1 MKKKTLFILSLA
13 ILLMI
18 TGGIGATI
26 FYQRL
31 EAERKAS
38 EVSEKFKYDGTKELE
53 LVFKNGANVNIS
65 TSEDDY
71 IRMNKNG
78 INFGKQPK
86 QSATWDIQTKNDKT
100 IVTID
105 NNIKEQQ
112 IERRFFSFGSITE
125 DSIYLRLPDK
135 YDSIKI
141 AGNNVNVNVDR
152 LSTQTLSLESKRG
165 YISVYDSNVQNLA
178 AETKYGDIDINGVK
192 AEEAITLTS
201 LAGNISAQDSRSNA
215 LTITSKNGD
224 IFSANTKGNLT
235 MASDNGFISVNHTIG
250 LTDIKNKNN
259 DIFYHTDKMTK
270 DVTLETTHGD
280 IAIETDKPSIEKN
293 SVKFDTTN
301 GVISIFNKNL
311 SSETEYKQTKGDA
324 TISAISKN
332 GNINVDEL
340 EDDDDH
346 Y

>member
-1 MKKKTLFILSLA
+1 MKKRTLFILSLA
-13 ILLMI
+13 ILLII
-18 TGGIGATI
+18 TGGIGSTI

-38 EVSEKFKYDGTKELE
+38 AVSEKFKYDGTKELE
-53 LVFKNGANVNIS
+53 LVFKNGANVDIS

-86 QSATWDIQTKNDKT
+86 QSATWEIKTQGDKT

-105 NNIKEQQ
+105 NNIKDQQ
-112 IERRFFSFGSITE
+112 IEHRFFSFGSITE

-135 YDSIKI
+135 YQSIKVS
-141 AGNNVNVNVDR
+141 GQHVNVNINR

-165 YISVYDSNVQNLA
+165 YISVDESNVKHLE
-178 AETKYGDIDINGVK
+178 AETKYGDITINGVK
-192 AEEAITLTS
+192 AEEAIKLTS
-201 LAGNISAQDSRSNA
+201 LAGNVSAQESRSNT
-215 LTITSKNGD
+215 LDITSKNGD
-224 IFSANTKGNLT
+224 IFSANTKGNIT
-235 MASDNGFISVNHTIG
+235 MASDNGYISVNHTIG
-250 LTDIKNKNN
+250 TADIKNKNN
-259 DIFYHTDKMTK
+259 DIFYHTDKINK
-270 DVTLETTHGD
+270 KVSLETIHGD
-280 IAIETDKPSIEKN
+280 INIETDKPSLEKN
-293 SVKFDTTN
+293 EVQFKTTN
-301 GVISIFNKNL
+301 GVIAIFNKNL
-311 SSETEYKQTKGDA
+311 SSETEYKQTKGD
-324 TISAISKN
+324 TSISATSKN